1 MKWLKE
7 NTSSGSSIFH
17 VDSSSDEEE
26 GGKSSSEGVGEGV
39 DSSDEGGKSSSEGL
53 DFGFN
58 NNQCAKCGSECS
70 YGFKSVSYNLN
81 KPEIVS
87 FCGPE
92 CMEEYSFTARAPRRK
107 KVRFV

>member
-1 MKWLKE
+1 MAE
-7 NTSSGSSIFH
+7 QNSSGSSIFH

-26 GGKSSSEGVGEGV
+26 GGKSSSEGLGEGV
-39 DSSDEGGKSSSEGL
+39 DSNSDEGGKSSSEGL